1 MWKTAF
7 KKCYLVHSWI
17 RWPKFYLVHS
27 WLRWP
32 KFYLVHS
39 WIRWPKF
46 YLVHSWIRW
55 PKCYEIKR
63 LTTRPYQF
71 SIQLSM
77 CNTWSKHFLY
87 TGFRTPH
94 AGFFSFSP
102 HFCWYKCRY
111 NLQERSGREQERGFV
126 VGFSW
131 LQPLQ
136 GNYLPRRRSDVRIF
150 MLHLQKWS
158 NIFHNAINIKIAY
171 GKKIGSNFKVTRP
184 FLDGSM
190 KENH

>member
-7 KKCYLVHSWI
+7 K
-17 RWPKFYLVHS
+17 
-27 WLRWP
+27 
-32 KFYLVHS
+32 
-39 WIRWPKF
+39 KF

-77 CNTWSKHFLY
+77 CNTRSKHFLH
-87 TGFRTPH
+87 TAFRTPH

-150 MLHLQKWS
+150 MLHLQNWS
-158 NIFHNAINIKIAY
+158 NIFHNAFNIKIAY
-171 GKKIGSNFKVTRP
+171 GKKSVAILRSLGHF
-184 FLDGSM
+184 
-190 KENH
+190 